1 RSCNFDRAAN
11 GLVQIYEDKILP
23 NVQPNRHKSIR
34 CAIEIAYAVELHHA
48 FERAINSVSPAVVR
62 APELF
67 GAARSLRHDCCCMM
81 AAYIIESAQLPI
93 VAAHD
98 HDRLARHV
106 CGEELTL
113 LAKLVGASYD
123 LPGGAKHAA

>member
-1 RSCNFDRAAN
+1 
-11 GLVQIYEDKILP
+11 
-23 NVQPNRHKSIR
+23 
-34 CAIEIAYAVELHHA
+34 
-48 FERAINSVSPAVVR
+48 
-62 APELF
+62 
-67 GAARSLRHDCCCMM
+67 MM

-106 CGEELTL
+106 CGEELAL

-123 LPGGAKHAA
+123 LPGGAKHAAALQFCYPRVAIPQRWNRKRLLQRRRRIVQAEYVVKSSLHLQSSNEAKIVFIPRKGKSRKRKVLRVVRVA